1 MDDELRIWTGMLFQ
15 ISLPLLEKVFKRF
28 FVFALLVVE
37 MMSPRVDDRREYL
50 CIGTFARRS
59 K

>member
-1 MDDELRIWTGMLFQ
+1 MLFQ

-37 MMSPRVDDRREYL
+37 MMSPRVK
-50 CIGTFARRS
+50 I
-59 K
+59 